1 MFAIYKREM
10 RAYFSSPVGYM
21 FCAIFFAVSAFLFMI
36 YNVQAGESASYSSYF
51 SVLLYLFIVI
61 IPLLTMKL
69 ISEERKM
76 RTDQLVMTAPVTLL
90 GIVMGKY
97 LAALTM
103 FGGMFVATSAIYY
116 IPLHLH
122 GTPNAAMYI
131 GCVIGIFLIGA
142 AFIAIG
148 IFISSLTEN
157 QFIAAFGTIGAIV
170 FLLLVSA
177 LNNYINSE
185 VIRSFLSGLSVTSR
199 YNYFAYGIF
208 SYDSLIYYVSLSAV
222 FLFLTVRVLEKRRW
236 SKS

>member
-10 RAYFSSPVGYM
+10 RSYFSSPVGYM

-36 YNVQAGESASYSSYF
+36 YNVQAGENASYASYF

-69 ISEERKM
+69 VSEERKM

-103 FGGMFVATSAIYY
+103 FGGMFIATSAIYY

-131 GCVIGIFLIGA
+131 GCVIGIFLIGS

-170 FLLLVSA
+170 FLLLVSS
-177 LNNYINSE
+177 LNSYINSE
-185 VIRSFLSGLSVTSR
+185 AIRAFLSALSVTSR